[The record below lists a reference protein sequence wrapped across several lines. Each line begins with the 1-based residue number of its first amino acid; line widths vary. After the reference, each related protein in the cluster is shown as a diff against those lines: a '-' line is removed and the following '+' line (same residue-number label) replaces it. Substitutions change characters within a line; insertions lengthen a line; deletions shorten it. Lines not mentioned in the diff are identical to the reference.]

1 MRGRTRLIL
10 CLIGTCGVFGIA
22 PAQAWA
28 TPSAHDVSAGT
39 PQDVPV
45 EVTLHGGSNLDSPV
59 TFSIVTGPA
68 HGSLGSIG
76 TPNCSFNP
84 GVTDCTAPVTYTP
97 DPAYSGPDSFT
108 YRVGDADG
116 TADATASI
124 TVVPPPPPGYNGSA
138 FTAVDPGTA
147 ATLTLPGLQGTL
159 TNPASAAG
167 SAFFVIATYPE
178 DGASLPYDVRVL
190 SADPGDKLVV
200 TFTYPAG
207 AGFGGLFFFDQASGT
222 MRPVQ
227 SSANSPLVVD
237 PVAHTVT
244 VVLDSTSFPSV
255 LQLSGTR
262 FIATRKP
269 DPPRLHR
276 LGVHPGCVVA
286 GSTGSASVRFSL
298 SEAARVDVS
307 LQRKRGSENR
317 SSCATRG
324 HRRRH
329 DHARFERPR
338 HRIRDLPAGA
348 GRVSLPRLA
357 AGAYRVT
364 VTAANVN
371 GSSSTT
377 RRLLV
382 LARG

>member
-28 TPSAHDVSAGT
+28 TPSAQDISAGT
-39 PQDVPV
+39 PQDLPV
-45 EVTLHGGSNLDSPV
+45 VVTLRGGSNLDSPV

-68 HGSLGSIG
+68 YGSLGSIG
-76 TPNCSFNP
+76 TPNCSINP

-97 DPAYSGPDSFT
+97 DPGYSGPDSFT

-159 TNPASAAG
+159 TNPGSAAG

-200 TFTYPAG
+200 IFTYPAG
-207 AGFGGLFFFDQASGT
+207 AGFGGLSFFDPASGT

-227 SSANSPLVVD
+227 NSASSPLVVD

-262 FIATRKP
+262 FIASGKSP
-269 DPPRLHR
+269 APRLNR
-276 LGVHPGCVVA
+276 LRVHPHCVAA
-286 GSTGSASVRFSL
+286 GSTRSASIRFSL

-317 SSCATRG
+317 SSCAARG
-324 HRRRH
+324 HRRRQA
-329 DHARFERPR
+329 HARLERAR
-338 HRIRDLPAGA
+338 RLSRDLPAGSE
-348 GRVSLPRLA
+348 GIRLPRLA
-357 AGAYRVT
+357 PGAYRVKL
-364 VTAANVN
+364 TASNAN
-371 GSSSTT
+371 GASS
-377 RRLLV
+377 RARALLV
-382 LARG
+382 LAR